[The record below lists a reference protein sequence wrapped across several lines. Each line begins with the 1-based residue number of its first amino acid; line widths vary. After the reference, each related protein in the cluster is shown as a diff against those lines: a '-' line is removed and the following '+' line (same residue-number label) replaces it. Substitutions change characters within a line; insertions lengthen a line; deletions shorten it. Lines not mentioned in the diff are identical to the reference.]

1 MYYLKFLQ
9 SIACK
14 DISQAFKELLASLAL
29 DKTTKFVIFFRLFL
43 PLNPRFQKKKG
54 HVSMSL
60 SFLAYTLPQVLAE
73 NLLSIN

>member
-9 SIACK
+9 SMTCK
-14 DISQAFKELLASLAL
+14 NISQTLKNCWLQLAV

>member
-43 PLNPRFQKKKG
+43 PLTSFQKKKG